1 MSGTTSAQWYDWGL
15 PGVTSLQARGIDS
28 TYSYGGS
35 TTISQVVQLG
45 AATPAVE
52 MGALRNTSGKIVA
65 TGNYW
70 GVTVPTTTQVNE
82 LLSATID
89 YTAFKTT
96 PISGTGP
103 QWPVRPAQAE
113 P

>member
-15 PGVTSLQARGIDS
+15 PGVTSLQARGNHS

-103 QWPVRPAQAE
+103 Q
-113 P
+113 